1 MHTLPRSVRQSGTP
15 AELPRL
21 LTECALFVRHSR
33 SLASMMP
40 ALLLSGAVSLLVSV
54 LLHGLSLHVADVA
67 LHGRLEAWLTLWP
80 LLFPL
85 AYLASLA
92 VRKARRLAAARAQR
106 KPGLSYGDIAD
117 VGAQIDAAHRLTVL
131 RGLKP
136 GNQYLA

>member
-1 MHTLPRSVRQSGTP
+1 MNTLSRSVRQSGIS
-15 AELPRL
+15 AEPPRL

-40 ALLLSGAVSLLVSV
+40 ALLFSGAVSLLVSV
-54 LLHGLSLHVADVA
+54 LLHGLSLDVAEVA

-80 LLFPL
+80 LLFPV
-85 AYLASLA
+85 AYLANLA
-92 VRKARRLAAARAQR
+92 LRKARRLAAARAQR

-117 VGAQIDAAHRLTVL
+117 VGAQVDAAQRLTVL

-136 GNQYLA
+136 GREYFA

>member
-1 MHTLPRSVRQSGTP
+1 MNTLSRSVRQPDAP

-21 LTECALFVRHSR
+21 LAECALFVRHSR

-40 ALLLSGAVSLLVSV
+40 ALLFSGAVSLLVSV
-54 LLHGLSLHVADVA
+54 LLHGLTLDVADVA

-85 AYLASLA
+85 AYLANLA
-92 VRKARRLAAARAQR
+92 VRKARRLAAVHAQR
-106 KPGLSYGDIAD
+106 KPGLSCRDIAA
-117 VGAQIDAAHRLTVL
+117 VGVQVDAAHRLTVL

-136 GNQYLA
+136 GSVYLA